1 MARVEINEVCF
12 TTRADGAIVPAANK
26 LVTVRV
32 RSTNALATVYAAE
45 TGVTTKANPLTSGP
59 KGELDG
65 WIDEGSYL
73 LEPEGGLPPIP
84 YEASFGGAA
93 STGASQSAL
102 DAVKAGAQGYVNH
115 GATAGTA
122 RPTGYAAI
130 EWIGSV
136 QPTNMID
143 GDTWIDTSKVV
154 SINDRDFKQAGIYA
168 IGGMPASVTTK
179 TAVANQAEL
188 TRFVPSRAMTIAT
201 IAFVVE
207 TAASLDDA
215 VDVGIYDAA
224 GNRLAS
230 SGAVTGQLNSVGV
243 KNIGLTAALT
253 LAADTIYYAAWACGA
268 VGGTAAVYTAIS
280 RGASNA
286 VTLFGSGF
294 PQLEGALK
302 AASHPLPATI
312 SAPTARYNQPLL
324 ALRE

>member
-73 LEPEGGLPPIP
+73 LEPGGGLAPIP
-84 YEASFGGAA
+84 YEASLGGA
-93 STGASQSAL
+93 STGVSQSAL

-115 GATAGTA
+115 GAIAGTA
-122 RPTGYAAI
+122 RPAGYAAI

-154 SINDRDFKQAGIYA
+154 SVNDRDHKQPGMYA
-168 IGGMPASVTTK
+168 VGALPATTNTK

-188 TRFVPSRAMTIAT
+188 SRFVPSRAMTIAT

-207 TAASLDDA
+207 TAASIDDA

-230 SGAVTGQLNSVGV
+230 SGAVLGQLNSVGV
-243 KNIGLTAALT
+243 KNIGLTGALT
-253 LAADTIYYAAWACGA
+253 LAADTVYYAAWACGA
-268 VGGTAAVYTAIS
+268 IGGTAAVYAAIS
-280 RGASNA
+280 RQSSN
-286 VTLFGSGF
+286 VMTMFGGNM

-312 SAPTARYNQPLL
+312 VAPTARFNQPLL